1 MSGFGTTLLDDLA
14 PEMSKIVYGVKVRI
28 ARRSL
33 TDNTIHI
40 LAEQLK
46 KLRVK
51 PAYEEQAPLNI
62 DSNDE
67 FRPKQEKA
75 IKKGLFKGKLGTMTA
90 RTMQPKP
97 FSIPGARTSNNKPI
111 TTIAKLV
118 LRFDPAEEGAQPPAL
133 SSLHTKLKVSTYYA
147 TTPRHNLPSRVHM
160 AYDMSQGV
168 YAENVALNSLCISK
182 AKWEQHS
189 AASNPAPEALS
200 RRDSGISD
208 CSTASDSAN
217 AFASGILAPSHNYKN
232 GTFYTAQIMVPVTLT
247 EKKNFIPT
255 FHTCLISRTYTLNL
269 QFVPQGGSNFSLKVP
284 VQICADGSDTG
295 IENARA
301 RSVEAVMY
309 REAGDV
315 FTPRSVAPPNFD
327 GTPGITQARD
337 ELPPDYSALAPT
349 RLAVRTRA
357 SV

>member
-1 MSGFGTTLLDDLA
+1 MTGRSESTHRFLTLRQPIDQSCFPTPRIFEAGMTYKFPFTFNVPERLLPKACTHDVVAAHVRDQHLMLPPSFGDASMSGFGTTLLDDLA

-33 TDNTIHI
+33 TDNTVHI

-133 SSLHTKLKVSTYYA
+133 SS
-147 TTPRHNLPSRVHM
+147 
-160 AYDMSQGV
+160 
-168 YAENVALNSLCISK
+168 
-182 AKWEQHS
+182 
-189 AASNPAPEALS
+189 
-200 RRDSGISD
+200 
-208 CSTASDSAN
+208 
-217 AFASGILAPSHNYKN
+217 
-232 GTFYTAQIMVPVTLT
+232 
-247 EKKNFIPT
+247 
-255 FHTCLISRTYTLNL
+255 
-269 QFVPQGGSNFSLKVP
+269 
-284 VQICADGSDTG
+284 
-295 IENARA
+295 
-301 RSVEAVMY
+301 
-309 REAGDV
+309 
-315 FTPRSVAPPNFD
+315 
-327 GTPGITQARD
+327 
-337 ELPPDYSALAPT
+337 
-349 RLAVRTRA
+349 
-357 SV
+357 